1 MQIELIKN
9 PLILPAR
16 NAQATTLIPHDDQ
29 GNSCVL
35 RGSSVNDETKS
46 TEEQMRLILSWR
58 AVLQEIGSGELG
70 ASQW

>member
-1 MQIELIKN
+1 MQIELIEN
-9 PLILPAR
+9 QLILPAR
-16 NAQATTLIPHDDQ
+16 NAQTTTLTPHDDQ
-29 GNSCVL
+29 GNSYVL
-35 RGSSVNDETKS
+35 RGSSVNDGTKS